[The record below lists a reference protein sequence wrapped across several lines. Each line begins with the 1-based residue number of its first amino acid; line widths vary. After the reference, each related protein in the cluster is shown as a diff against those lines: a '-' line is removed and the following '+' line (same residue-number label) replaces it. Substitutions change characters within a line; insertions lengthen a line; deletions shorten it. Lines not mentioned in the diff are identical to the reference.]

1 MTPERLYCAL
11 LRVYPTSFRDEYGDR
26 MLEAFRQL
34 HGAYRG
40 SRLTFWLF
48 VLADIWRSA
57 FAAQLDACQ
66 SGRRRFA
73 LEWTGAC
80 VCGAVVT
87 ALVANGLT
95 STFSYFYHPY
105 FEGVTLPPW
114 TYGALLGIALGAVQS
129 AVLHRRF
136 PLGVVWL
143 LASAV
148 STALGL
154 QVAIAVAK
162 IGGPVAYG
170 VVLGTVVGGSQWAVL
185 RRRIRQAAYWVLAST
200 VALSVALFSCAV
212 NMHRTL
218 EGVNPLSRNPLAVQ
232 PDAYNG
238 AVAFLSRGLYGP
250 TTGADLVVEL
260 AVMLTCGLVV
270 GALTAQ
276 PLASLYGHQ
285 ERA

>member
-1 MTPERLYCAL
+1 MKPTTVEFHVLLALFGGPRPGDAIMREVEELTSARVRIGPGPPYKAIQRL
-11 LRVYPTSFRDEYGDR
+11 V
-26 MLEAFRQL
+26 
-34 HGAYRG
+34 
-40 SRLTFWLF
+40 
-48 VLADIWRSA
+48 
-57 FAAQLDACQ
+57 AAQLDACQ

-73 LEWTGAC
+73 LESTGAC

-105 FEGVTLPPW
+105 FEGVTLSPC
-114 TYGALLGIALGAVQS
+114 TYRALLGIALGAVQS

-170 VVLGTVVGGSQWAVL
+170 VVIGTVVGGSQWAVL

-200 VALSVALFSCAV
+200 VALSVAMFSCAE

-218 EGVNPLSRNPLAVQ
+218 EGVNPLS
-232 PDAYNG
+232 
-238 AVAFLSRGLYGP
+238 
-250 TTGADLVVEL
+250 
-260 AVMLTCGLVV
+260 
-270 GALTAQ
+270 
-276 PLASLYGHQ
+276 
-285 ERA
+285 